1 MSDGLTALEQGKLLE
16 AVNRLTDEV
25 EDLNK
30 RLLSMEKQLA
40 RGRGMLLGVIF
51 ATGGLA
57 AGITNVIMK
66 FLGGN

>member
-40 RGRGMLLGVIF
+40 RGRGMLFGVIF